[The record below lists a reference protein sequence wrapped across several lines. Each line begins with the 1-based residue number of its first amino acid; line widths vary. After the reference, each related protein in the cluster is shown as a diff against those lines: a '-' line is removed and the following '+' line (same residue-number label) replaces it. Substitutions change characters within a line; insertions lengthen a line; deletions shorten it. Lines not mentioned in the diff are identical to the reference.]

1 MDIGNPDMAKG
12 PLGSTRIPL
21 QTIAPHWLSGTGVAL
36 SVLRADL
43 VDPLLSGNKYF
54 KLKLNLEAARL
65 SGHNTL
71 LSFGGPWS
79 NHLHALAAAGQRFG
93 FNTIGVVRG
102 EAPGALNACLQDARD
117 WGMHLHFVSRSDYQ
131 RRDEPDFLAGLE
143 QVFGEYHLIPEGG
156 ANLEGLLGCRELAEV
171 IPPKTFSRLLLAC
184 GTGTTLAGLITAA
197 DVPVTGIQVLKGA
210 GYLQG
215 EVRGM
220 LAKYDLSA
228 TAPWEVLDEFHGGG
242 YARADPALLDF
253 CNAFTRETGVPL
265 EPVYSGKLFFAIANL
280 LARGHFA
287 RGSNLLA
294 IHGGGLQGLRGFGM
308 SR

>member
-1 MDIGNPDMAKG
+1 M
-12 PLGSTRIPL
+12 
-21 QTIAPHWLSGTGVAL
+21 
-36 SVLRADL
+36 RADL

-54 KLKLNLEAARL
+54 KLKPNVEAARRAGL
-65 SGHNTL
+65 STL

-102 EAPGALNACLQDARD
+102 AAPAELNACLQDAAS
-117 WGMHLHFVSRSDYQ
+117 WGMRLHFVSRNDYQ
-131 RRDEPDFLAGLE
+131 HRDEPDFLAALK
-143 QVFGEYHLIPEGG
+143 QVFGEYYLIPEGG
-156 ANLEGLLGCRELAEV
+156 ANLEGILGCRELAAA

-210 GYLQG
+210 GYLQR
-215 EVRGM
+215 EVNEM
-220 LAKYDLSA
+220 LAKYDLSPTVA
-228 TAPWEVLDEFHGGG
+228 WEMLDEFHGGG
-242 YARADPALLDF
+242 YARADPLLLDF
-253 CNAFTRETGVPL
+253 CNAFTSETGVPL
-265 EPVYSGKLFFAIANL
+265 EPVYSGKLFFAIADL

-287 RGSNLLA
+287 RGSHLLA